1 MLTRARVLPLGL
13 RAARGRMA
21 SQAPTRGLSWAS
33 AAIEVPHPDKGGR
46 GEDSHV
52 TRPNMMAIADG
63 VGGWAESGVDAG
75 EYSRRL
81 MAGIGHRFDLVP
93 DASPLELLEHSFD
106 AVSSDRILG
115 STTACVLKLEGA
127 PRARAAA
134 AAKPSA

>member
-1 MLTRARVLPLGL
+1 
-13 RAARGRMA
+13 MA
-21 SQAPTRGLSWAS
+21 SQSPARTLSWAS

-63 VGGWAESGVDAG
+63 VGGWSECGIDAG

-81 MAGIGHRFDLVP
+81 MAGIGRRFDKAP
-93 DASPLELLEHSFD
+93 DASPLELLEHSFEQ
-106 AVSSDRILG
+106 VSSDRILG

-127 PRARAAA
+127 LWPRAAA
-134 AAKPSA
+134 AAAAPSP